1 MNEIIVNGSAALT
14 AEQGLDAIG
23 YANAGVGRW
32 LPSLAAAMLGVVIL
46 AGVGFAPGVA
56 HDAAHDVRHTMTFP
70 CH

>member
-1 MNEIIVNGSAALT
+1 MNEFIGSNSAAVPIDQAMGQVT
-14 AEQGLDAIG
+14 TGL
-23 YANAGVGRW
+23 NRW
-32 LPSLAAAMLGVVIL
+32 LPALAAAMLGIVIL